1 MVNHVTMG
9 EHLTSVCRS
18 AMKCRF
24 SPSLQL
30 DKTSTTFSI
39 AELLM
44 WAFETT
50 SEVCNIFS
58 LDEKRLCLTPNT
70 GNDSRE
76 DKLFHLQ
83 EKAIGETKP
92 VLLVALK
99 YLERFP

>member
-9 EHLTSVCRS
+9 EQLTSVCRS

-50 SEVCNIFS
+50 SEVCTKS
-58 LDEKRLCLTPNT
+58 ALMKRDCELHPMTET
-70 GNDSRE
+70 ESRE

-83 EKAIGETKP
+83 EKAIGETRP